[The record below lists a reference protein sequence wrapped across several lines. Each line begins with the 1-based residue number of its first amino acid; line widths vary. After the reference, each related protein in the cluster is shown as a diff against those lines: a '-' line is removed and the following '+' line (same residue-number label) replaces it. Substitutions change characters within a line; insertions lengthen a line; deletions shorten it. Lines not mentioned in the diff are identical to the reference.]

1 MTNSLNEQ
9 AQIMVDSLLR
19 QADQLKIHV
28 SQSAEGAS
36 IIDCGVDAPG
46 GLEAGRQLAEICLAG
61 LGKVSLISNGDSS
74 LAMTSVHVESDQ
86 PLAACM
92 ASQYAGWQIV
102 TDDFFAMGSGP
113 MRAAAARED
122 LFKQIGFSETPSSV
136 VGILETSSFPTL
148 SACQLIAEACSL
160 PVKQLTLLIAS
171 TASYAGSVQ
180 IVARALETALHK
192 MHELGFDLQRIQRG
206 TGRAPLCPIARDH
219 LAAIGVTNDAV
230 LYGGEVEIWVTG
242 DDASL
247 REIGA
252 KIPSNASS
260 DYGRPFM
267 EIFEQYNHDFYSV
280 DPHLFSPALI
290 HITNVETGS
299 KFEFGELNECVL
311 KDSFHAVESTS
322 GK

>member
-9 AQIMVDSLLR
+9 ALMMVGALMP
-19 QADQLKIHV
+19 QLDKLGIHA
-28 SQSAEGAS
+28 SQSVEGAT
-36 IIDCGVDAPG
+36 IIDFGVEASG
-46 GLEAGRQLAEICLAG
+46 GLEAGRRLAEICLAG
-61 LGKVSLISNGDSS
+61 LAKVSLVPNKDP
-74 LAMTSVHVESDQ
+74 LPARTSVHVESDQ

-113 MRAAAARED
+113 MRAAASRED
-122 LFKQIGFSETPSSV
+122 LFNEIGFSETPSSV
-136 VGILETSSFPTL
+136 VGILETSSFPTE

-160 PVKQLTLLIAS
+160 PVEQLTLLIAATS
-171 TASYAGSVQ
+171 SQAGTVQ
-180 IVARALETALHK
+180 IVARALETAIHK
-192 MHELGFDLQRIQRG
+192 MHELGFDLQRIRRG
-206 TGRAPLCPIARDH
+206 TGRAPLCPVASDD

-242 DDASL
+242 DDSSL
-247 REIGA
+247 REIGD

-267 EIFEQYNHDFYSV
+267 EIFKQYNHDFYRV

-299 KFEFGELNECVL
+299 KFKFGELNECVL
-311 KDSFHAVESTS
+311 QDSFHAVESAS
-322 GK
+322 G